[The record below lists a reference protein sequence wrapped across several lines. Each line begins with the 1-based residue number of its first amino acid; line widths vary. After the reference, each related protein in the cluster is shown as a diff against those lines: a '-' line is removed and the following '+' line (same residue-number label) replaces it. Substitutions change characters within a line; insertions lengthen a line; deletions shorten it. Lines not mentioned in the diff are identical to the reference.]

1 MNEQW
6 IVFHYRLLT
15 RDGSLID
22 ETEVDAP
29 LCISLEESGFPAA
42 LVRCLRDLSP
52 GDEVSVDLPTE
63 IAYGPY
69 DPDKIQRIDWM
80 NEPPVDLPAAGEMI
94 LFEMPSGEEVPGRL
108 ASIAEDGHVMID
120 FNHPLAGYDLVF
132 YLQMISCP

>member
-42 LVRCLRDLSP
+42 LVRRLKDLSP
-52 GDEVSVDLPTE
+52 GDEASIDLPTE

-69 DPDKIQRIDWM
+69 DPDKIQRID
-80 NEPPVDLPAAGEMI
+80 
-94 LFEMPSGEEVPGRL
+94 
-108 ASIAEDGHVMID
+108 
-120 FNHPLAGYDLVF
+120 
-132 YLQMISCP
+132 